1 MMSKDR
7 VHFYFPGQFATNE
20 AAAVQDEAAAK
31 AFRMLPSHV
40 KGARQKRL
48 EIICRPSQ
56 FARFL
61 IYRNVMGGVNDFKNL
76 DARLVTPEPPPE
88 QPVDVSKNPA

>member
-20 AAAVQDEAAAK
+20 ASAIQDEAAAK
-31 AFRMLPSHV
+31 AFRMPLSHV

-61 IYRNVMGGVNDFKNL
+61 IHRNLMGGVNDFKNL
-76 DARLVTPEPPPE
+76 EARLVTPAPPPT
-88 QPVDVSKNPA
+88 QPVDVSGNPA